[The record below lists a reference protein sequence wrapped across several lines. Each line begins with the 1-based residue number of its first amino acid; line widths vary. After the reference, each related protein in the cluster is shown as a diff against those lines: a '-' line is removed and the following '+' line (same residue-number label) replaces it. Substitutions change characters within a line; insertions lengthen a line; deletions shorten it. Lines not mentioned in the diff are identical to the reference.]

1 MTSRE
6 RMITAMWNKIPD
18 MVPVAPDISNMIP
31 CRLTGK
37 PFWDIYLYEDP
48 PLWLAYINAVRY
60 FEFDGW
66 FTYGELIFNYRNDYI
81 ESDRKIISRTE
92 ERIVERISCSTPA
105 GELWWEATYYKD
117 NPPTRIR
124 KPIKNLKEDF
134 PKLLYMFPEIDGY
147 DDSLLKEQRRIL
159 GEDGAFGISINVP
172 GIHDLHGWF
181 DGGAPSA
188 IYAYYDDYSLI
199 KEFVVMEERSCLRKL
214 EMMLDAKP
222 DWILIGAS
230 GMLTLSSPDI
240 VLDITLPTMKKI
252 TKMCKEAGIPTMLH
266 SCGKEKWLVELF
278 SKETDLNSINPL
290 ELPPMGDC
298 DLKEIKETFGDKI
311 ALMGNINTS
320 WLLEAKPEEVEM
332 VSKHIIYIA
341 GKNGGFIL
349 STGDQVGRDTP
360 FENIS
365 AIIRSAREYGKY

>member
-105 GELWWEATYYKD
+105 GELWWEVTYYKD

-240 VLDITLPTMKKI
+240 VLD
-252 TKMCKEAGIPTMLH
+252 H
-266 SCGKEKWLVELF
+266 NSSNDEKDNKDV
-278 SKETDLNSINPL
+278 
-290 ELPPMGDC
+290 
-298 DLKEIKETFGDKI
+298 
-311 ALMGNINTS
+311 
-320 WLLEAKPEEVEM
+320 
-332 VSKHIIYIA
+332 
-341 GKNGGFIL
+341 
-349 STGDQVGRDTP
+349 
-360 FENIS
+360 
-365 AIIRSAREYGKY
+365 